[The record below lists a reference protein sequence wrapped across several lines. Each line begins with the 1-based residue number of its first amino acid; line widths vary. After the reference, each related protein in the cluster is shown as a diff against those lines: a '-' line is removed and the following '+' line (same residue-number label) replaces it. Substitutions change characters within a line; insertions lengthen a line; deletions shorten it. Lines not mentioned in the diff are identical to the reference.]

1 MAKDDE
7 GKSSSGKG
15 LEDTGRRIEER
26 LAEFIE
32 PFRVK
37 PDTTVSLEK
46 DFDPGYK
53 AHYLDKQEAQG
64 LLQLEIQMLGEYQ
77 TKLWAQG
84 TDAVLLVLQARDAAG
99 KDSTIKHVMTGVNP
113 QGVEVTGFRQPSAE
127 ELKHDFLWRHQVA
140 LPERG
145 RIGIF
150 NRSHYEEV
158 LVTRVHPE
166 YLESASLPPEARTGK
181 VWKRRYR
188 QINEWERHLVENGIH
203 VTKCFLNVSK
213 DEQKKRFTERLER
226 PDKNWKFSSA
236 DLEARERWDEYTEAY
251 EECFTRTSTPWAPW
265 YVVPADRK
273 WFTRLAVAAIVVSEM
288 IRLDPTFPSVDEEQL
303 ADLQKAREI
312 LDAEG

>member
-1 MAKDDE
+1 MAKGE
-7 GKSSSGKG
+7 EAKGSGKG
-15 LEDTGRRIEER
+15 LEDTSRPIEER

-32 PFRVK
+32 LFRVK
-37 PDTTVSLEK
+37 PETEVSLQK

-53 AHYLDKQEAQG
+53 AHYLDKQEAEE
-64 LLQLEIQMLGEYQ
+64 LLQLEIKMLGENQ

-84 TDAVLLVLQARDAAG
+84 TDAVLLVLQARDGAG

-127 ELKHDFLWRHQVA
+127 ELQHDFLWRHQVA

-166 YLESASLPPEARTGK
+166 YLEGASLPPEARKGK

-203 VTKCFLNVSK
+203 VVKCFLNVSK
-213 DEQKKRFTERLER
+213 DEQKKRFMERLER

-236 DLEARERWDEYTEAY
+236 DLKERVLWDEYTKAY
-251 EECFTRTSTPWAPW
+251 EECFARTSTPWAPW
-265 YVVPADRK
+265 YVVPADHK
-273 WFTRLAVAAIVVSEM
+273 WFTRLAVAAIVVEEL
-288 IRLDPTFPSVDEEQL
+288 IGLDPHFPSVDEEQL
-303 ADLQKAREI
+303 ADLRKAREI